1 MRLRSLPAALLTL
14 AVSASMI
21 PGSGAAQAAP
31 TEDRGIWIA
40 DAGGNLRAVAPASSS
55 FLRSRQ
61 GLGAGSVRL
70 VLSVETFAESA
81 TGAVSAGQLAVARVR
96 RAVGA
101 SGVTVADV
109 SSELAYVEPRYQ
121 FRVLRAT
128 WEKPRRL
135 GFDAAHVITLS
146 AASEARLGHVI
157 DAAMGA
163 GATRVLDVQ
172 TPGEAGR

>member
-1 MRLRSLPAALLTL
+1 MRTRSLPAALLILALSVALAPT
-14 AVSASMI
+14 AVS
-21 PGSGAAQAAP
+21 GQAAP
-31 TEDRGIWIA
+31 TDDSGIWIA
-40 DAGGNLRAVAPASSS
+40 DAGGTLRAVAPASTS
-55 FLRSRQ
+55 FLRAGR
-61 GLGAGSVRL
+61 GLGTDAVRL

-96 RAVGA
+96 QAVAA

-109 SSELAYVEPRYQ
+109 SSELAFVEPRYQ

-135 GFDAAHVITLS
+135 GFDAAHVVMLS
-146 AASEARLGHVI
+146 AGSEARLGQVI

-163 GATRVLDVQ
+163 GATRVVEVQ
-172 TPGEAGR
+172 SSSRGGR